1 MTTTTGDLTGARVDG
16 RYRLDR
22 LIARGGMADVYEA
35 HDERLDRTVAVKM
48 ITAGGVAGFDM
59 TAFADEARTIARLSH
74 PNVVAV
80 FDQGVHEGMPYVVM
94 EYVAGTTLRD
104 LLNRRRRLRI
114 DEAVELC
121 AQLLDGLQAAHDAGL
136 VHRDI
141 KPENILLKNGG
152 RGDRVKVVDFGLAE
166 AVHGDR
172 DTGGPLVATAAYVA
186 PELVN
191 GKPATTASDVYST
204 AILLYELLTG
214 EVPFDGPDSGAV
226 ARRHVEED
234 VPSPRLKTPDV
245 PDGLA
250 DLVTA
255 AAARRPGA
263 RPVDAGAFLRR
274 LQAIDVAPAPGSTG
288 KVPRPTRVVE
298 TTMVVEPPRTG
309 RSWKAMLT
317 LALIA
322 ALLVGVAAAGW
333 WVGIGRY
340 TSTPSLLDQTRETV
354 AAYAEEAGFEV
365 EIVDGYSATVPLGE
379 VVSQEPGVGERIRRG
394 AQITVVISLG
404 PEQYQMPNVAGM
416 SEDEAIDALA
426 AVGVEPGDELTAI
439 EREYSTEFPANEVV
453 RTDPAA
459 GEQVK
464 AGTPVTVYVSDGFP
478 PLNVPDVVGMAEDDA
493 VDAVEAEGLAV
504 GEVTPRYSDTI
515 AEGSVIEQTPAADA
529 PAGEG
534 DTVDLVVS
542 RGPEP
547 VEVPDVVGMDIDDA
561 TEQLEDLGFEVKTA
575 QIWFTGTVFDQSLDA
590 GSEHPKGSEIWLW
603 AR

>member
-1 MTTTTGDLTGARVDG
+1 
-16 RYRLDR
+16 
-22 LIARGGMADVYEA
+22 
-35 HDERLDRTVAVKM
+35 
-48 ITAGGVAGFDM
+48 
-59 TAFADEARTIARLSH
+59 
-74 PNVVAV
+74 
-80 FDQGVHEGMPYVVM
+80 MPYVVM
-94 EYVAGTTLRD
+94 EYVPGTTLRD

-226 ARRHVEED
+226 ARRHVDED
-234 VPSPRLKTPDV
+234 VPSPQLKAPDV

-255 AAARRPGA
+255 AAARRPGS

-274 LQAIDVAPAPGSTG
+274 LQAVDVKPAPNTTG
-288 KVPRPTRVVE
+288 KVPRPTRVVQ
-298 TTMVVEPPRTG
+298 TTMVVEPPRAG
-309 RSWKAMLT
+309 RSWKALLT
-317 LALIA
+317 LGLIA
-322 ALLVGVAAAGW
+322 VLLIGVAAAGW

-340 TSTPSLLDQTRETV
+340 TSTPSLLEQTRESV
-354 AAYAEEAGFEV
+354 ESYAEAEGFDV
-365 EIVDGYSATVPLGE
+365 ELVDGYSESIPIGQVI
-379 VVSQEPGVGERIRRG
+379 SQDPGVGERIRRG
-394 AQITVVISLG
+394 AEITVVISLG
-404 PEQYQMPNVAGM
+404 PERYQVPNVAGM
-416 SEDEAIDALA
+416 TEAEAREALSAFA
-426 AVGVEPGDELTAI
+426 AAI
-439 EREYSTEFPANEVV
+439 TVAHDYSIEFAANQVIG
-453 RTDPAA
+453 TDPAA
-459 GEQVK
+459 GEEVE
-464 AGTPVTVYVSDGFP
+464 AGAPLTLIVSDGFP
-478 PLNVPDVVGMAEDDA
+478 PLQVPDVVGMSEADA
-493 VDAVEAEGLAV
+493 TDAIEVEGLVV

-515 AEGSVIEQTPAADA
+515 PEGAVIEQTPAADA

-542 RGPEP
+542 QGPEP
-547 VEVPDVVGMDIDDA
+547 IEVPDVVGMDIEDA
-561 TEQLEDLGFEVKTA
+561 TDELEGLGFTVKTA

>member
-16 RYRLDR
+16 RYRLER

-35 HDERLDRTVAVKM
+35 CDERLDRTVAVKM
-48 ITAGGVAGFDM
+48 ITSAGVAGFDLK
-59 TAFADEARTIARLSH
+59 AFANEAKTIARLSH

-80 FDQGVHEGMPYVVM
+80 FDQGVHEGLPYVVM
-94 EYVAGTTLRD
+94 EYVPGTTLRD

-114 DEAVELC
+114 EEAVEVC
-121 AQLLDGLQAAHDAGL
+121 GQLLDGLQAAHDAGL

-226 ARRHVEED
+226 ARRHVDED
-234 VPSPRLKTPDV
+234 VPSPQLKAPDV

-250 DLVTA
+250 ELVTA
-255 AAARRPGA
+255 AAARRPGV

-274 LQAIDVAPAPGSTG
+274 LQAIDVGPAPGTTG
-288 KVPRPTRVVE
+288 KVPRPTRVVQ
-298 TTMVVEPPRTG
+298 TTMVVEPPKAK
-309 RSWKAMLT
+309 RSWKALLT
-317 LALIA
+317 LGLIA

-340 TSTPSLLDQTRETV
+340 TSTPSLLDQTRDSV
-354 AAYAEEAGFEV
+354 AAYAEDEGFEV
-365 EIVDGYSATVPLGE
+365 RIEDGYSESVPVGQVL
-379 VVSQEPGVGERIRRG
+379 SQEPGVGDRIRRG
-394 AQITVVISLG
+394 ATITVLISQG
-404 PEQYQMPNVAGM
+404 PERYQVPNVAGM
-416 SEDEAIDALA
+416 SEEAAREELA
-426 AVGVEPGDELTAI
+426 RFAAEVTVERD
-439 EREYSTEFPANEVV
+439 YSTEFAANEVIG
-453 RTDPAA
+453 TDPPA
-459 GEQVK
+459 GEKVK
-464 AGTPVTVYVSDGFP
+464 AETPVTLIISDGFP
-478 PLNVPDVVGMAEDDA
+478 PLTVPDVVGQSEAEATDA
-493 VDAVEAEGLAV
+493 IEAEGLAV

-515 AEGSVIEQTPAADA
+515 PAGSVIEQNPAADA
-529 PAGEG
+529 PAGDG
-534 DTVDLVVS
+534 DPVDLVVS
-542 RGPEP
+542 DGPEP
-547 VEVPDVVGMDIDDA
+547 IEVPNVVGKDIDDA
-561 TEQLEDLGFEVKTA
+561 TDELEALGFTVKTA

>member
-1 MTTTTGDLTGARVDG
+1 VTTTTGDLTGASVDG
-16 RYRLDR
+16 RYRLER

-35 HDERLDRTVAVKM
+35 HDERLDRIVAVKM
-48 ITAGGVAGFDM
+48 ITAGGTAGFDM
-59 TAFADEARTIARLSH
+59 KAFANEARTIARLSH

-80 FDQGVHEGMPYVVM
+80 FDQGVHRGMPYVVM
-94 EYVAGTTLRD
+94 EYVPGSTLRD

-234 VPSPRLKTPDV
+234 VPSPQLKAPDV

-250 DLVTA
+250 ELVTA
-255 AAARRPGA
+255 AAARRPGS

-274 LQAIDVAPAPGSTG
+274 LQAVDVKPAPNTTG
-288 KVPRPTRVVE
+288 KVPRPTRVVQ
-298 TTMVVEPPRTG
+298 TTMVVEPPRPG
-309 RSWKAMLT
+309 RSWKALVT
-317 LALIA
+317 LGLIA
-322 ALLVGVAAAGW
+322 ALLIGVAAAGW

-340 TSTPSLLDQTRETV
+340 TSTPSLLEQTRESV
-354 AAYAEEAGFEV
+354 AAYAEAEGFEV
-365 EIVDGYSATVPLGE
+365 ELVDGYSESVPIGQ
-379 VVSQEPGVGERIRRG
+379 VISQEPGVGERIRRG
-394 AQITVVISLG
+394 APITVVISLG
-404 PEQYQMPNVAGM
+404 PERYQIPDVAGRT
-416 SEDEAIDALA
+416 EDEAREALGAFA
-426 AVGVEPGDELTAI
+426 AEIAVAHD
-439 EREYSTEFPANEVV
+439 YSTEFAANEVIG
-453 RTDPAA
+453 TDPPA
-459 GEQVK
+459 GQEVE
-464 AGTPVTVYVSDGFP
+464 AGTEVTIIVSDGFP
-478 PLNVPDVVGMAEDDA
+478 PLQVPDVVGMSEADA
-493 VDAVEAEGLAV
+493 TAAIEAEGLAV
-504 GEVTPRYSDTI
+504 GEVTPRYSDGI
-515 AEGSVIEQTPAADA
+515 PEGAVIEQTPAADA

-542 RGPEP
+542 QGPEP
-547 VEVPDVVGMDIDDA
+547 IEVPDVVGMDIEDA
-561 TEQLEDLGFEVKTA
+561 TDELEGLGFTVKTA

-590 GSEHPKGSEIWLW
+590 GSEHPKGAEIWLW

>member
-16 RYRLDR
+16 RYRLTR

-35 HDERLDRTVAVKM
+35 QDERLDRTVAVKI
-48 ITAGGVAGFDM
+48 ITNAAVAGFDVK
-59 TAFADEARTIARLSH
+59 AFADEAKTIARLSH

-80 FDQGVHEGMPYVVM
+80 FDQGVHEGLPYVVM
-94 EYVAGTTLRD
+94 EYVPGTTLRD
-104 LLNRRRRLRI
+104 LLNRRRRLRLE
-114 DEAVELC
+114 EAVELC
-121 AQLLDGLQAAHDAGL
+121 GQVLDGLQAAHDAGL

-226 ARRHVEED
+226 ARRHVDED
-234 VPSPRLKTPDV
+234 VPTPQEKAPDV

-250 DLVTA
+250 ELVLA
-255 AAARRPGA
+255 AASRRPGA

-274 LQAIDVAPAPGSTG
+274 LQAVDVRPAKGSTG
-288 KVPRPTRVVE
+288 KVPRPTRVVQ
-298 TTMVVEPPRTG
+298 TTMVVEPPKAK
-309 RSWKAMLT
+309 RSWKALST
-317 LALIA
+317 LGLIA
-322 ALLVGVAAAGW
+322 VLLVGVAAAGW
-333 WVGIGRY
+333 WIGIGRY
-340 TSTPSLLDQTRETV
+340 TAAPSLLDQSRESV
-354 AAYAEEAGFEV
+354 AAYAEEQGFEV
-365 EIVDGYSATVPLGE
+365 ELVDGYSESVPVGGI
-379 VVSQEPGVGERIRRG
+379 VSQDPGVGDRIRRG
-394 AQITVVISLG
+394 STITVVISQG
-404 PEQYQMPNVAGM
+404 PERYQVPSLKGM
-416 SEDEAIDALA
+416 TEEKALSELA
-426 AVGVEPGDELTAI
+426 AFDAEVKVEH
-439 EREYSTEFPANEVV
+439 EYSVDVKAGEVT

-459 GEQVK
+459 GEEVK
-464 AGTPVTVYVSDGFP
+464 AGTPVTLFVSDGFP
-478 PLNVPDVVGMAEDDA
+478 PITVPDVVGQDEDAA
-493 VDAVEAEGLAV
+493 VDALEAEGLV
-504 GEVTPRYSDTI
+504 IGEVTRSHSDTI
-515 AEGSVIEQTPAADA
+515 DAGQVISQTPAGEA
-529 PAGEG
+529 PAGPG

-542 RGPEP
+542 DGPEP
-547 VEVPDVVGMDIDDA
+547 VEVPDVEGMEIGEA
-561 TEQLEDLGFEVKTA
+561 TELLEGLGFAVKTA
-575 QIWFTGTVFDQSLDA
+575 QIWFTGKVFDQSLDP

>member
-16 RYRLDR
+16 RYRLER

-35 HDERLDRTVAVKM
+35 RDERLDRTVAVKI
-48 ITAGGVAGFDM
+48 ITNAAVAGFDVK
-59 TAFADEARTIARLSH
+59 AFANEAKTIARLSH

-80 FDQGVHEGMPYVVM
+80 FDQGVHEGLPYVVM
-94 EYVAGTTLRD
+94 EYVPGTTLRD
-104 LLNRRRRLRI
+104 LLNRRRRLRLE
-114 DEAVELC
+114 EAVELC
-121 AQLLDGLQAAHDAGL
+121 GQVLDGLQAAHDAGL

-226 ARRHVEED
+226 ARRHVDED
-234 VPSPRLKTPDV
+234 VPSPQVKAPDV

-250 DLVTA
+250 ELVTA

-274 LQAIDVAPAPGSTG
+274 LQAIDVRPAKGSTG
-288 KVPRPTRVVE
+288 KVPRPTRVVQ
-298 TTMVVEPPRTG
+298 TTMVVDPPKAK
-309 RSWKAMLT
+309 RSWKALST
-317 LALIA
+317 LGLIA
-322 ALLVGVAAAGW
+322 LLLVGVAAAGW
-333 WVGIGRY
+333 WIGIGRY
-340 TSTPSLLDQTRETV
+340 TATPSLLDQTRESV
-354 AAYAEEAGFEV
+354 AAYAEAEGFEV
-365 EIVDGYSATVPLGE
+365 ELVDGYSESVPVGGI
-379 VVSQEPGVGERIRRG
+379 VSQDPGVGDRIRRG
-394 AQITVVISLG
+394 ATITVVISQG
-404 PEQYQMPNVAGM
+404 PERYQVPNLAGM
-416 SEDEAIDALA
+416 SEDQARGELAKFDAD
-426 AVGVEPGDELTAI
+426 VKV
-439 EREYSTEFPANEVV
+439 EREYSADYAANEVT
-453 RTDPAA
+453 RTDPPA
-459 GEQVK
+459 GEEVK
-464 AGTPVTVYVSDGFP
+464 AGTPVTLYVSDGFP
-478 PLNVPDVVGMAEDDA
+478 PLTVPDVVGQTEGAA
-493 VDAVEAEGLAV
+493 ASKLQTEGLEV
-504 GEVTPRYSDTI
+504 GEVSRSYSDTI
-515 AEGSVIEQTPAADA
+515 DAGLVISQTPAGQE
-529 PAGEG
+529 PAGPG

-542 RGPEP
+542 DGPEP
-547 VEVPDVVGMDIDDA
+547 VEVPDVVGMDIGDA
-561 TEQLEDLGFEVKTA
+561 TDKLEELGFTVKTA

-590 GSEHPKGSEIWLW
+590 GTEHPKGSEIWLW

>member
-1 MTTTTGDLTGARVDG
+1 LTTTTGDLTGARVDG
-16 RYRLDR
+16 RYRLVR

-35 HDERLDRTVAVKM
+35 QDERLDRTVAVKI
-48 ITAGGVAGFDM
+48 ITNAAVAGFDVK
-59 TAFADEARTIARLSH
+59 AFANEAKTIARLSH

-80 FDQGVHEGMPYVVM
+80 FDQGVHQGLPYVVM
-94 EYVAGTTLRD
+94 EYVPGTTLRD
-104 LLNRRRRLRI
+104 LLNRRRRLRLE
-114 DEAVELC
+114 EAVELC
-121 AQLLDGLQAAHDAGL
+121 GQVLDGLQAAHDAGL

-234 VPSPRLKTPDV
+234 VPSPQLKAPDV
-245 PDGLA
+245 PEGLA
-250 DLVTA
+250 ELVTA

-274 LQAIDVAPAPGSTG
+274 LQAVDVRPAKGSTG
-288 KVPRPTRVVE
+288 KVPRPTRVVQ
-298 TTMVVEPPRTG
+298 TTMVVEPPKAK
-309 RSWKAMLT
+309 RSWKALLT
-317 LALIA
+317 LGLIA
-322 ALLVGVAAAGW
+322 TLLVGVAAAGW
-333 WVGIGRY
+333 WIGIGRY
-340 TSTPSLLDQTRETV
+340 TATPSLLDQTQESV
-354 AAYAEEAGFEV
+354 AAFAEAEGFEV
-365 EIVDGYSATVPLGE
+365 DLVNGYSESVPVGGI
-379 VVSQEPGVGERIRRG
+379 VSQNPGVGDRIRRG
-394 AQITVVISLG
+394 ATITVVISQG
-404 PEQYQMPNVAGM
+404 PERYQVPNLAGM
-416 SEDEAIDALA
+416 TEEKAR
-426 AVGVEPGDELTAI
+426 DELARFDAEVKV
-439 EREYSTEFPANEVV
+439 EREYSADYEANQVT
-453 RTDPAA
+453 RTDPVA
-459 GEQVK
+459 GEEVK
-464 AGTPVTVYVSDGFP
+464 AGTPVTIFVSDGYP
-478 PLNVPDVVGMAEDDA
+478 PLTVPDVVGQNEDDA
-493 VDAVEAEGLAV
+493 TKAIKDEGLTV
-504 GEVTPRYSDTI
+504 GEVTRSYSDTI
-515 AEGSVIEQTPAADA
+515 DAGLVISQTPAAQD
-529 PAGEG
+529 PAGPG

-542 RGPEP
+542 DGPEP
-547 VEVPDVVGMDIDDA
+547 IEVPDVVGMDIEDA
-561 TEQLEDLGFEVKTA
+561 TEELEGLGFTVKTA